1 LFEIHLNW
9 HIKKLYILRVNMA
22 IKSLEK
28 INFRKKTEGI
38 LLLDMTNWY

>member
-1 LFEIHLNW
+1 LFELYLNW

-28 INFRKKTEGI
+28 TNLRKKTEGI
-38 LLLDMTNWY
+38 LLLDIAN